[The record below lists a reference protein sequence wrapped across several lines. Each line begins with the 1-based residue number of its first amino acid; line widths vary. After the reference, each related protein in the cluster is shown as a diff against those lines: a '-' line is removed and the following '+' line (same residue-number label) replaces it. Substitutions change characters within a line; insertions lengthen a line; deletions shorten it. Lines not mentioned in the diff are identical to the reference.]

1 MSEESFH
8 VEPAELDADKRSAF
22 DEIDAM
28 RDRLVSMADYIFDN
42 PEFDGHEVKAARL
55 LTDTLEEHGFSLE
68 RGLAGF
74 DTAFR
79 AVWQHGEGG
88 PSIGILTEY
97 DALVGLG
104 HGCGHHMQGSGC
116 VGAAIALKDLATT
129 DPSLPPF
136 RLVVYGTPAE
146 ETQGAKCAM
155 LDAGCFR
162 DIDVALMMHGSPT
175 TCTDIR
181 NLADKTFRVR
191 YHGVRAHAAMAPER
205 GRSAF
210 DALLVAFNGVEFL
223 REHVP
228 DDVRMHYTVSKLPGP
243 ENVVPAE
250 AEGEFSI
257 RAGSKST
264 LDAVVGR
271 FEDIVKG
278 AALIAG
284 VTYDCE
290 IAKYF
295 FNKIPVLGLNDLLMA
310 NAKLAGAPRIAPPRK
325 KTGSSDFGNVMH
337 EVPGSCIRVAFV
349 PVGAVAHSQ
358 QYVDAGKTEAAHDCV
373 IYGAKALCG
382 TAYDLIRDPSKLS
395 AIREEFE
402 EMRAELA

>member
-104 HGCGHHMQGSGC
+104 HGCGHHMQGPGC
-116 VGAAIALKDLATT
+116 VGAAIALKDLAET

-290 IAKYF
+290 VAKYF

-382 TAYDLIRDPSKLS
+382 TAYDLIRDPSKPS